1 MTVTRR
7 EIDIVERKRTHKF
20 AEFVKNVEYDEN
32 GMMSDKDRATM
43 ERLRTAVHRRWLKRT
58 YGTRRDFNDRYARS
72 LREDERIYF
81 DESGETWKSITI
93 LPECY
98 TKEDVIDYCDG
109 IRIPRTYS
117 QYDCTGKPVTM
128 YIETRQVACGTI
140 VIHCVGL
147 DI

>member
-1 MTVTRR
+1 MTVTRK

-20 AEFVKNVEYDEN
+20 AEFIKNVEYDEN

-58 YGTRRDFNDRYARS
+58 YRTRRNFDRYARS
-72 LREDERIYF
+72 LREDERNYF

-93 LPECY
+93 LPESY

-109 IRIPRTYS
+109 IRRPYINS
-117 QYDCTGKPVTM
+117 GYDCTGKTFTK

-140 VIHCVGL
+140 VIHCIGL